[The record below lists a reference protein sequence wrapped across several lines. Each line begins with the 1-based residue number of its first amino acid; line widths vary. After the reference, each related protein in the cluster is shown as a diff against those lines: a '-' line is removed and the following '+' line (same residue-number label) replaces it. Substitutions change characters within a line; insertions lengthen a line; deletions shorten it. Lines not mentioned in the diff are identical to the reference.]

1 MTNSNKQVLDIHA
14 SKGIDIALSDEHQR
28 NWDDHTWHLKLNHD
42 AHNYNRSRSI
52 FNFEIAKGCIIQP
65 IDTGKSEAQRFRE
78 CLESRGITDPNIG
91 RSPPNRRTVANL
103 IFEGSRERMREM
115 AFEEELDWD
124 NLKADHSYATRS
136 KVFEDWAKDMY
147 RFVADRF
154 GEENIIGFYAHLD
167 ESNPHLHCA
176 IVPVTPQNKISWKY
190 WFSRDSLAEGRKL
203 WRDMHTELAKV
214 NAKYGLER
222 GEDIHDTGAKHI
234 PLEDYR
240 YMATA
245 LEKEVEEKKTEIN
258 SLNRDIG
265 TVRKK
270 IKSFT
275 KMFSNLNSRKE
286 TLEEQL
292 DKLKKL
298 VGASP
303 DDSDEDVLEAMKAIK
318 EKLDEIKL
326 DIAKREAQLH
336 DANDELAILREEKR
350 KLEVLKSSL
359 INENI
364 ELLDSRQAK
373 ATIAL
378 SNDSISL
385 FSNGISRLLP
395 TLSTPQLKTLFSSDS
410 DLFDPETIQKLAENM
425 EEAVTCA
432 AYLYVGMID
441 AATTYCESHGGK
453 SSPGSGWGKRDDD
466 DDERWRR
473 RCLAMGAKMMGSRSK
488 GRKR

>member
-1 MTNSNKQVLDIHA
+1 MDIHA
-14 SKGIDIALSDEHQR
+14 SKGVDAALSDEHQR
-28 NWDDHTWHLKLNHD
+28 NWDDRMWDFKLNHD
-42 AHNYNRSRSI
+42 AHNYNRSRSK
-52 FNFEIAKGCIIQP
+52 FNFEITKGCVIQP
-65 IDTGKSEAQRFRE
+65 IDTSRSESQRFRE
-78 CLESRGITDPNIG
+78 CLDSRGIVDPNNG
-91 RSPPNRRTVANL
+91 RHPPNRRTVANL
-103 IFEGSRERMREM
+103 IFEGSREKMREM
-115 AFEEELDWD
+115 AFEEQFDWD
-124 NLKADHSYATRS
+124 NLKADHSFATRS
-136 KVFEDWAKDMY
+136 KVFEEWAKDMY

-222 GEDIHDTGAKHI
+222 GDDIHTTGAKHI
-234 PLEDYR
+234 PLEEYR
-240 YMATA
+240 RMATS
-245 LEKEVEEKKTEIN
+245 LEREVEEKKIEIN
-258 SLNRDIG
+258 DLNKEIG

-275 KMFSNLNSRKE
+275 RMLNNLNSRKE
-286 TLEEQL
+286 NLEAQL
-292 DKLKKL
+292 EDLKRL

-303 DDSDEDVLEAMKAIK
+303 DDTDSEVLEMMKAIK
-318 EKLDEIKL
+318 EKLCEINM

-336 DANDELAILREEKR
+336 DANEELNLLREEKR
-350 KLEVLKSSL
+350 KLADLKSSL
-359 INENI
+359 LRENI

-378 SNDSISL
+378 SNDGMSL
-385 FSNGISRLLP
+385 FSDGISRLLP
-395 TLSTPQLKTLFSSDS
+395 TLSAPQLKTLFGPDS
-410 DLFDPETIQKLAENM
+410 DLFDSETIQSLVGNM
-425 EEAVTCA
+425 EEAVSCA

-453 SSPGSGWGKRDDD
+453 SSPGTGWGKRDDE
-466 DDERWRR
+466 DDERWRK
-473 RCLAMGAKMMGSRSK
+473 RCLAMGARMMGSR
-488 GRKR
+488 GRIRRR